1 MSMMPVQDAIDVM
14 LSQVSPLVATEHLG
28 LAAALGRVL
37 ASDIRA
43 EVTVPAFDNSAMDG
57 YALRAVE
64 AVPGNTLP
72 LAGTALAGHAFEGA
86 VPANNCVRITTGAV
100 LPEGLDTVVMQEQVE
115 QAGQGIRLLHAPKP
129 GEHVRKAGEDI
140 APGQLVLSKGQRL
153 SAVDLGL
160 LASIGQAEVT
170 VHRQIKAAVFST
182 GDELI
187 APGQPLPAGHLY
199 DSNRVVLTAMLKRLD
214 CDVLDLGLLPDKPEA
229 IRQAILQAS
238 DEADVLITSAGVS
251 VGDADYTRQ
260 LLSEL
265 GDIGFWKVAMKPGK
279 PFAFGSLGTCW
290 FFGLPG
296 NPVAAVAT
304 MDVLVQPVLRRL
316 AGEPMAM
323 LRQQPLAAVSAET
336 LRKTPGRADFQR
348 GFYQQLDG
356 QLQVKPVGR
365 QSSAVLSG
373 AAKANCYIA
382 LEQERGPV
390 AAGEKVHILPF
401 YQMLR

>member
-1 MSMMPVQDAIDVM
+1 MSLMPVQDALDAM
-14 LSQVSPLVATEHLG
+14 LSQVIPLAGTEHLA
-28 LAAALGRVL
+28 LALALGRVL
-37 ASDIRA
+37 AGDIRA
-43 EVTVPAFDNSAMDG
+43 EVTVPAFDNSSMDG
-57 YALRAVE
+57 YALRCAE
-64 AVPGNTLP
+64 AAPGKILAI
-72 LAGTALAGHAFEGA
+72 AGTALAGHAFEDT
-86 VPANNCVRITTGAV
+86 VPLDHCVRITTGAV
-100 LPEGLDTVVMQEQVE
+100 LPAGLDTVVMQEQVE
-115 QAGQGIRLLHAPKP
+115 QAGQGIRLVHAPKP

-153 SAVDLGL
+153 TAVDLGL
-160 LASIGQAEVT
+160 LASIGLAEVA

-199 DSNRVVLTAMLKRLD
+199 DSNRVVLSAMLKRLD
-214 CDVLDLGLLPDKPEA
+214 CEVLDLGLLPDKPEA
-229 IRQAILQAS
+229 IRQAILRAS

-260 LLSEL
+260 LLTEL

-279 PFAFGSLGTCW
+279 PFAFGSLANCW

-304 MDVLVQPVLRRL
+304 MDLLVQPVLRRL
-316 AGEPMAM
+316 AGEPMVRPSSLEAVAAE
-323 LRQQPLAAVSAET
+323 PLK
-336 LRKTPGRADFQR
+336 KTPGRADFQR
-348 GFYQQLDG
+348 GYYQQQDG
-356 QLQVKPVGR
+356 HLQVQAVGK

-373 AAKANCYIA
+373 TAKANCYIA
-382 LEQERGPV
+382 LEQDRGQV
-390 AAGEKVHILPF
+390 ALGEQVRILPF